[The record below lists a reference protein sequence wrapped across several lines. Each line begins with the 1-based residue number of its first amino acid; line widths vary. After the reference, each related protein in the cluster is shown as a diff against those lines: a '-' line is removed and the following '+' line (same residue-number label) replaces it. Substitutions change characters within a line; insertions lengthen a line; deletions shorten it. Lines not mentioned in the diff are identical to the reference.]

1 MTKILRID
9 SSIKGDAS
17 ISKRLTDKIVD
28 TLGGDVTSRDATK
41 IPAIDGAW
49 IGAVYTPADQRSD
62 EQKALLTLS
71 DELIA
76 ELKAADTVVIGCG
89 VYNFGVTGP
98 LKAWIDQ
105 ICRVG
110 ETFRY
115 SEAGPEGLA
124 GPKRVI
130 IAYSSGGVPVGSAFD
145 FATPYIKQVLGFIGI
160 TDVTVVAAEGVNID
174 EAAAIAKAEE
184 QIIHL
189 AA

>member
-9 SSIKGDAS
+9 SSIKGEAS
-17 ISKRLTDKIVD
+17 ITRRLSNKIVD
-28 TLGGDVTSRDATK
+28 QLGGELVSRDATR
-41 IPAIDGAW
+41 IPTIDGAW
-49 IGAVYTPADQRSD
+49 IGAAYTPADQRSD
-62 EQKALLTLS
+62 EQKQLLTLS

-76 ELKAADTVVIGCG
+76 ELKAADTIVIGCG

-130 IAYSSGGVPVGSAFD
+130 VAYASGGVPAGSAFD

-160 TDVTVVAAEGVNID
+160 TDVTVVAAEGVNLD

-184 QIIHL
+184 QIIKL